1 MEYGCGRPI
10 ARKNGTSIP
19 IPDRSV
25 ETERLMSP
33 EALKSTELDFE
44 WAAKTIL
51 PIEFQGKEVQ
61 LQARA
66 YQGLDAG
73 DQAMVLIH
81 GDGSGIPL
89 VRVHSGC
96 VTGDIFHSLRCD
108 CYGQLQASLERII
121 AADLGIMIYL
131 PYQEGRGIGLVNKI
145 RAYALQDQG
154 LDTVDANVSLGEP
167 IDARDYGLAARILI
181 DLGHRDIRLL
191 TNNPAKLDALRGMG
205 INVVEQQSVIV
216 EQNPH
221 NLRYLKVKKERMSHL
236 F

>member
-1 MEYGCGRPI
+1 MIP
-10 ARKNGTSIP
+10 RKRKVRRQAGSP
-19 IPDRSV
+19 VPLESR
-25 ETERLMSP
+25 MSP

-44 WAAKTIL
+44 WAAKTVL
-51 PIEFQGKEVQ
+51 PVEFQGKEVQ
-61 LQARA
+61 FQARA
-66 YQGLDAG
+66 YQGRNPEM
-73 DQAMVLIH
+73 QALALIH
-81 GDGSGIPL
+81 GKGKGTPL

-108 CYGQLQASLERII
+108 CYGQLQASLARIV
-121 AADLGIMIYL
+121 AAELGVLIYL
-131 PYQEGRGIGLVNKI
+131 PYHEGRGIGLVNKI

-167 IDARDYGLAARILI
+167 VDARDYDLAAQILV
-181 DLGHRDIRLL
+181 DLGYPDIRLL
-191 TNNPAKLDALRGMG
+191 TNNPAKLEALREKG
-205 INVVEQQSVIV
+205 INVVEQQSLIV